1 MIQLCPSRASYWPV
15 PSFYE
20 RALCAPAG
28 VRRRLVRRAR
38 AAEATA
44 AGGRATTARYV
55 QFDMNDRLAE
65 LRGGPVGV
73 DIEMGGGTAGASG
86 PMATSAFMQAFFDE
100 VQTVKK
106 LMGTIR
112 SNIRL
117 IESHHG
123 ECLIAISAEQGRE
136 ATERLEGLMKET
148 NGTATQVRNQLKA
161 MDAENKDFSAHNQ
174 GSSEA
179 RIRTNMHGTL
189 TRKFVDL
196 MAEYQQIQVGDPH
209 PVSPHL
215 AEPPI
220 AASPS
225 RLWPPRAPP
234 RPVSP

>member
-1 MIQLCPSRASYWPV
+1 MLIQLHQVTGSSVVSA
-15 PSFYE
+15 
-20 RALCAPAG
+20 ALAHTLCAPAG

-38 AAEATA
+38 AVEAAA

-179 RIRTNMHGTL
+179 RNRT
-189 TRKFVDL
+189 K
-196 MAEYQQIQVGDPH
+196 I
-209 PVSPHL
+209 
-215 AEPPI
+215 
-220 AASPS
+220 
-225 RLWPPRAPP
+225 
-234 RPVSP
+234 